1 MTSELD
7 ISNVINVSL
16 QDVPSGLQE
25 TNVNSLALFT
35 NEIPSNVDNYRIY
48 TNSRD
53 VGTDYGTE
61 SETKKMADAIF
72 SQSPNILSGNGRL
85 VIIPMVASVKATN
98 ETLETPDISLNL
110 ANFQAVSDG
119 EFNISVD
126 GNAFDV
132 LALDFTNAV
141 DLQDVVDIM
150 QKKLINVKV
159 ELISDIDIKFSSKKV
174 GTVSE
179 ITIISAGGSGTDITV
194 ASLLN
199 ITGASTTA
207 GINSSGETLL
217 EAIARIEN
225 EIQFTG
231 VITNL
236 EIEDAVI
243 ETTSNSIQSTK
254 YIWVQQFVSFE
265 DLEGVCKTIK
275 DAGNNR
281 TRCLLYSIGLVEAN
295 LMKSCYVGRAFSVNF
310 SGSNTTQTLNLKE
323 LKTIISDPNM
333 SQTLLTKAK
342 DNGVDLYV
350 SYAGVPSIVSNGE
363 NDYFDFVYN
372 NVWLKNALEVAGFNY
387 LRQTN
392 TKIPQVESGMDGLK
406 NAYSQVCERAIRNRM
421 IGLGLAWNSS
431 ETFGNPED
439 LKRNIT
445 DKGYYIYSLAIS
457 QQPQTERD
465 NRIAPL
471 IQMAIKLAGAIHKSD
486 VLVVIEK

>member
-243 ETTSNSIQSTK
+243 ETTSN
-254 YIWVQQFVSFE
+254 
-265 DLEGVCKTIK
+265 
-275 DAGNNR
+275 
-281 TRCLLYSIGLVEAN
+281 
-295 LMKSCYVGRAFSVNF
+295 
-310 SGSNTTQTLNLKE
+310 
-323 LKTIISDPNM
+323 
-333 SQTLLTKAK
+333 
-342 DNGVDLYV
+342 
-350 SYAGVPSIVSNGE
+350 
-363 NDYFDFVYN
+363 
-372 NVWLKNALEVAGFNY
+372 
-387 LRQTN
+387 
-392 TKIPQVESGMDGLK
+392 
-406 NAYSQVCERAIRNRM
+406 
-421 IGLGLAWNSS
+421 
-431 ETFGNPED
+431 
-439 LKRNIT
+439 
-445 DKGYYIYSLAIS
+445 
-457 QQPQTERD
+457 
-465 NRIAPL
+465 
-471 IQMAIKLAGAIHKSD
+471 
-486 VLVVIEK
+486 